1 MEPEFKQRRAL
12 IVDDER
18 AIVEV
23 LSRYLEDEGFAVT
36 GVYDGSEAV
45 QTALA
50 GAFDVILL
58 DLNLP
63 AMSGIEIFKTIRKAS
78 DVPILMVTAR
88 DDAIDRVVG
97 LELGADDYISKP
109 FNPREVVARVKNI
122 VNRVERRPAVTRVAH
137 DVQRTGDLE
146 IDRTGHEVRLRG
158 AAVKLTPMEYR
169 ILDVLLRNAG
179 AALSR
184 SCSTASTPI
193 RPTSSTARSTSTS
206 RTCAIRSA
214 TTRTGRATSS
224 PCTASAT
231 RSVRSAPYGQPA
243 VATASAGPGAAA
255 CASSA
260 RATKT
265 GTFERRT
272 MHSATLP
279 RKKRRSPRRP

>member
-1 MEPEFKQRRAL
+1 MIRAL

-36 GVYDGSEAV
+36 GMFDGADAV
-45 QTALA
+45 RAALA

-63 AMSGIEIFKTIRKAS
+63 NVSGIEIFKALRKAS

-122 VNRVERRPAVTRVAH
+122 VNRTERRPALTRVAH
-137 DVQRTGDLE
+137 DVQRVGDLE

-158 AAVKLTPMEYR
+158 QSVKVTPMEYR
-169 ILDVLLRNAG
+169 ILDVLLLNAG
-179 AALSR
+179 AALTRAQLLDSVNADATDVFDR
-184 SCSTASTPI
+184 TLDKHIANLRHKIGDDPN
-193 RPTSSTARSTSTS
+193 RPRYILTVH
-206 RTCAIRSA
+206 
-214 TTRTGRATSS
+214 G
-224 PCTASAT
+224 
-231 RSVRSAPYGQPA
+231 VGYKF
-243 VATASAGPGAAA
+243 AA
-255 CASSA
+255 
-260 RATKT
+260 
-265 GTFERRT
+265 
-272 MHSATLP
+272 
-279 RKKRRSPRRP
+279 